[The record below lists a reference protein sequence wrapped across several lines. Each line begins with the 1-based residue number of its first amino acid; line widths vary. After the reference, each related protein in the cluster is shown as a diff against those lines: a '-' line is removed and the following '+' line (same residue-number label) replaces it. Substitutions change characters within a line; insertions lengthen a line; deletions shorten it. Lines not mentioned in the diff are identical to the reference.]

1 MKKAKILFFI
11 CFAVAISGVFLLS
24 FYLTNIITF
33 MVRYNSYSQIQ
44 GKIVG
49 YTINDNGE
57 KAKVINYTVNE
68 KEYQVLSTFSK
79 DEPQQIG
86 YSILVRYDKEHPNM
100 YILGD
105 EQLPFIK
112 VTAGL
117 ILAIVGISGMGMN
130 YKKLKK
136 KNEVIE
142 EQKGE

>member
-1 MKKAKILFFI
+1 MKKSKILFFI
-11 CFAVAISGVFLLS
+11 CFAVAITGVFLLS

-33 MVRYNSYSQIQ
+33 MIRYNSYSQVQ

-49 YTINDNGE
+49 YTIGE
-57 KAKVINYTVNE
+57 DGKKAKVINYKVNE
-68 KEYQVLSTFSK
+68 TDYQVLSTFSK

-117 ILAIVGISGMGMN
+117 VLAIVGISGMAMN
-130 YKKLKK
+130 YKKNKK
-136 KNEVIE
+136 KSEVIE
-142 EQKGE
+142 EPKGE

>member
-1 MKKAKILFFI
+1 MKKSKISFFI

-49 YTINDNGE
+49 YTINDDGE
-57 KAKVINYTVNE
+57 KAKVITYTVNE
-68 KEYQVLSTFSK
+68 KDYQVLSTFSK

-86 YSILVRYDKEHPNM
+86 YSILVRYDKNHPNM

-117 ILAIVGISGMGMN
+117 VLSIVGISGLAMN
-130 YKKLKK
+130 YKNLKK

-142 EQKGE
+142 EKNGE